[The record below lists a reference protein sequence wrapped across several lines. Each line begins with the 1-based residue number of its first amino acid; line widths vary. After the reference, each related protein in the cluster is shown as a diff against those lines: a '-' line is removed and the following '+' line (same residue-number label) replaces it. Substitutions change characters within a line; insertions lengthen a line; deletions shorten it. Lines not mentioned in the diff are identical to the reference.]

1 MKRKIVVNGAILQRS
16 ISGIPRATTHL
27 IEALGELPDISVTVV
42 APTRRRSRSSLV
54 NAARDTWWDLRQ
66 AELAAG
72 QADLLLSP
80 CNIGGT
86 RRIPNLLVVYDIMPL
101 EHPEYFDKKFAAYYR
116 HLMPYALRRAACTIT
131 NSEHVRGKL
140 LAFAPDADVRVI
152 PLPGSRLAKLQLAFP
167 AHRRTVLMVGATEP
181 HKNQVGGV
189 EAVRILRGMSGE
201 DLRLRLVGPSG
212 RAEEA
217 VAAAIRRADPSG
229 AWITRHIG
237 VSDSELEQLYAS
249 AWVLL
254 QPSINEGYG
263 LPLVEAAERGL
274 PAIHSGAGAMAEVSP
289 HGNAGSIDPRTL
301 ARAMAALLERS
312 AWERYVASSREA
324 AQKRSWEAFCSRV
337 EDVVE
342 PLLPPVTSERVSG

>member
-27 IEALGELPDISVTVV
+27 MEALGELPDTSVTAV

-54 NAARDTWWDLRQ
+54 NAVQDTWWDLRG
-66 AELAAG
+66 AECAAG
-72 QADLLLSP
+72 QADLLVSP
-80 CNIGGT
+80 CNIGRAGQ
-86 RRIPNLLVVYDIMPL
+86 IPNLLVVYDIMPL

-116 HLMPYALRRAACTIT
+116 HFMPYALRRATRTIT

-140 LAFAPDADVRVI
+140 LALAPDADVRVI
-152 PLPGSRLAKLQLAFP
+152 PLPGSRLAKVQVAFP
-167 AHRRTVLMVGATEP
+167 LQRRNILMVGATEP

-189 EAVRILRGMSGE
+189 EAVRILRRMSGE
-201 DLRLRLVGPSG
+201 DLQLHLVGPSG
-212 RAEEA
+212 RAEQE

-229 AWITRHIG
+229 AWITRHVA
-237 VSDSELEQLYAS
+237 VSDIELEQLYAS
-249 AWVLL
+249 AWILL

-289 HGNAGSIDPRTL
+289 QGNAGSADAGTL
-301 ARAMAALLERS
+301 ALAMASLLEAT
-312 AWERYVASSREA
+312 AWERHVASNREA
-324 AQKRSWEAFCSRV
+324 AQQRSWGAFCSRV
-337 EDVVE
+337 QNVVE
-342 PLLPPVTSERVSG
+342 PLLPSATRTRVSS